1 MLTWPRRRTRESPGA
16 ARVRYKGATDRPR
29 YDRSRTAHELLKYPI
44 PSSRS
49 GVTRPENCS
58 KGVGSDR
65 PTART
70 CRTAPSA
77 IIAIACCCGFRTK
90 PDGLHVNA
98 TNRRSKFGPNF
109 FCAQTRFRHQNN
121 VRGANKVV
129 YLLLVLHL
137 DYSPFPTEQRL
148 FKTNANCHRKTEAAF
163 FIPPRPERRRHARRR
178 CRAR

>member
-1 MLTWPRRRTRESPGA
+1 MLTWPRRRSRESPGA
-16 ARVRYKGATDRPR
+16 APVRYKGATDRPR

-49 GVTRPENCS
+49 GVTRLENCS

-70 CRTAPSA
+70 CRTEPSA
-77 IIAIACCCGFRTK
+77 IRAIACRCGFRAK

-109 FCAQTRFRHQNN
+109 FARR
-121 VRGANKVV
+121 RGFAIKTTSGERIRSCIYYYHV
-129 YLLLVLHL
+129 
-137 DYSPFPTEQRL
+137 DYSPFPTEQRI
-148 FKTNANCHRKTEAAF
+148 FKTDANCHRKTEAAF